1 MAKPEN
7 YLPGLNLYYLEF
19 KIVISC
25 FIFELILWHGSCVVI
40 CRYGTMGKT
49 VTRPCNKNI
58 IKVLR
63 LSRDMMLLADRG
75 DENRQDRSCGVLYGT
90 LRDSAYKLRSLAEQ
104 EIDIH
109 KDAGLWDPDDS
120 DSN

>member
-1 MAKPEN
+1 
-7 YLPGLNLYYLEF
+7 
-19 KIVISC
+19 
-25 FIFELILWHGSCVVI
+25 
-40 CRYGTMGKT
+40 
-49 VTRPCNKNI
+49 
-58 IKVLR
+58 
-63 LSRDMMLLADRG
+63 MMLLADRG

-109 KDAGLWDPDDS
+109 KSAGLWDPDEN

>member
-1 MAKPEN
+1 M
-7 YLPGLNLYYLEF
+7 
-19 KIVISC
+19 
-25 FIFELILWHGSCVVI
+25 WHGLCV
-40 CRYGTMGKT
+40 KT
-49 VTRPCNKNI
+49 EGYQTWGNAMIRPCNKNI

-109 KDAGLWDPDDS
+109 KDAGLWDPDEGTKTD
-120 DSN
+120 